1 MKQQIR
7 TPNMRALVLAV
18 ARASAPPPSHQVAQ
32 VSMTRSADFA
42 AYGIDDHVAATTEGY
57 GR

>member
-1 MKQQIR
+1 MKQQNR
-7 TPNMRALVLAV
+7 TPNMRALALAV
-18 ARASAPPPSHQVAQ
+18 MLASAATASLLVAQ

-42 AYGIDDHVAATTEGY
+42 AYGIDDHVAPSTEGY

>member
-1 MKQQIR
+1 MKQQNR
-7 TPNMRALVLAV
+7 TPNMRALALAV
-18 ARASAPPPSHQVAQ
+18 MLASAATASLLVAQ

-42 AYGIDDHVAATTEGY
+42 AYGIDDHVAASTEGY